1 MALIGP
7 MSGSLTKLETG
18 SPFSIGGNAT
28 TVSST
33 DAGGTTITSAQRIGM
48 TMLGDRASG
57 SATLTAI
64 DAGVV
69 WAPSS
74 SAGYTMNRDVF
85 LNNLTVNSGVTLAVQ
100 GFQIYIAGTLLNSGT
115 IESRG
120 ASTTTSTAPGGG
132 NGSTN
137 TYGTSNSA
145 GGNGGSAAG
154 GAGSTPAAQTN
165 ALGGAG
171 GGGGLTS
178 GFAGGSGGT
187 VTAPI
192 STATAWKTLNF
203 LTRQRIYSAT
213 SQPAIAGGGGGG
225 GGSVDI
231 GFGVSMVGGGGG
243 AGGVN
248 LFLLMNVLDNAGT
261 IQSRGGNGANAS
273 GITAQSGGGGGGGG
287 GAVLIAANKVL
298 SLGTI
303 QSIGGSGGTGNLGGA
318 AGTTGGV
325 GPVVLLTGSI

>member
-33 DAGGTTITSAQRIGM
+33 GADGNTITSEQRIGM
-48 TMLGDRASG
+48 AMLGDIASG
-57 SATLTAI
+57 SATLTVT
-64 DAGVV
+64 DAGVT
-69 WAPSS
+69 WATF
-74 SAGYTMNRDVF
+74 SAAIYTMTRDVF
-85 LNNLTVNSGVTLAVQ
+85 LNNLTVNSGVTLIVQ
-100 GFQIYIAGTLLNSGT
+100 GFQPYIAGTLLNSGT

-120 ASTTTSTAPGGG
+120 ATTSTSSGAGGG
-132 NGSTN
+132 NGSAN
-137 TYGTSNSA
+137 TYGTSNA
-145 GGNGGSAAG
+145 TGGNGASATG
-154 GAGSTPAAQTN
+154 GVGTTSTGQTN

-171 GGGGLTS
+171 GGGGF
-178 GFAGGSGGT
+178 GGANAGGGGGT
-187 VTAPI
+187 VTAPGLTVT
-192 STATAWKTLNF
+192 SWKTLNF

-225 GGSVDI
+225 GGSVQ
-231 GFGVSMVGGGGG
+231 GGASAMSAGGGG

-261 IQSRGGNGANAS
+261 IQSRGGSGANAS
-273 GITAQSGGGGGGGG
+273 GATFQAGGGGGGGG

-303 QSIGGSGGTGNLGGA
+303 RSIGGSGGTGINGGA
-318 AGTTGGV
+318 TGTSGGV
-325 GPVVLLTGSI
+325 GPVVLLTGSV

>member
-18 SPFSIGGNAT
+18 SPFSIGGKAT

-33 DAGGTTITSAQRIGM
+33 DAGGTTITSEQRIGM
-48 TMLGDRASG
+48 IMLGDRASG
-57 SATLTAI
+57 NATLTVT
-64 DAGVV
+64 DAGVL
-69 WAPSS
+69 WASF
-74 SAGYTMNRDVF
+74 SAAVYTMNRDVF
-85 LNNLTVNSGVTLAVQ
+85 LNNLTVNSGVTLIVQ
-100 GFQIYIAGTLLNSGT
+100 GFQPYIAGTLVNSGT

-120 ASTTTSTAPGGG
+120 SLTSTSAGASGG
-132 NGSTN
+132 NGSAN
-137 TYGTSNSA
+137 TYGTSNGG
-145 GGNGGSAAG
+145 GGNGGSASG
-154 GAGSTPAAQTN
+154 GAGSTLPAQTN
-165 ALGGAG
+165 AIGAVGGGGGSVTGFAG
-171 GGGGLTS
+171 GGG
-178 GFAGGSGGT
+178 AT
-187 VTAPI
+187 VTAPG
-192 STATAWKTLNF
+192 ATVTSWKTLNF

-213 SQPAIAGGGGGG
+213 SQPALAGGGGGG
-225 GGSVDI
+225 GGSVQV
-231 GFGVSMVGGGGG
+231 GGTSMVGGGGG
-243 AGGVN
+243 AAGVN

-273 GITAQSGGGGGGGG
+273 GTGAESGGGGGGGG

>member
-33 DAGGTTITSAQRIGM
+33 DAGGNTITSAQRIGM
-48 TMLGDRASG
+48 IMLGDRASG
-57 SATLTAI
+57 NATLTAI

-69 WAPSS
+69 WATSS
-74 SAGYTMNRDVF
+74 SAGYAMNRDVF

-100 GFQIYIAGTLLNSGT
+100 GFQLYIAGTLLNSGT

-120 ASTTTSTAPGGG
+120 ASTTTATAPGGG
-132 NGSTN
+132 NGSAN

-154 GAGSTPAAQTN
+154 GVGANPAAQTN

-171 GGGGLTS
+171 GGGGSTS

-192 STATAWKTLNF
+192 ATVTSWKTLNF

-225 GGSVDI
+225 GGAVNTL
-231 GFGVSMVGGGGG
+231 GTSMVGGGGG

-248 LFLLMNVLDNAGT
+248 MFLLMNVLDNAGT

-273 GITAQSGGGGGGGG
+273 GTGAQSGGGGGGGG
-287 GAVLIAANKVL
+287 GAVLVAANKVL

-318 AGTTGGV
+318 AGTSGGV
-325 GPVVLLTGSI
+325 GPVVLLTGSV